1 MILTLKIIAI
11 ITVGLVGIGLGAL
24 VMFIIMK

>member
-11 ITVGLVGIGLGAL
+11 ITVGLVGIGLGTL
-24 VMFIIMK
+24 IMFMIMK